1 MSADVSKGKDTTSQ
15 ENAVEEKQQ
24 SEDLPNEINNIAFF
38 NLVDRVD
45 KLEFYMEKILN
56 VIDIE
61 DEAVKVPPK
70 KNNNPDYLPKTGGKP
85 VSIEDLPPRTG

>member
-61 DEAVKVPPK
+61 DEAVKVPLK
-70 KNNNPDYLPKTGGKP
+70 KNYNPDYLPKTGGKP

>member
-24 SEDLPNEINNIAFF
+24 SEDLPNEINN
-38 NLVDRVD
+38 LVDRVD

-61 DEAVKVPPK
+61 DEAVKVPLK
-70 KNNNPDYLPKTGGKP
+70 KNYNPDYLPKTGGKP